1 MRKIIFVAIAFL
13 TVATLGCTPAKP
25 KVSEQTL
32 IKCSTCGMQMTVQE
46 GLEAY
51 EASHK

>member
-1 MRKIIFVAIAFL
+1 MRKTIFIAIAFL
-13 TVATLGCTPAKP
+13 TVASLGCTPAKP
-25 KVSEQTL
+25 KVSEKTL

-51 EASHK
+51 ETGHK

>member
-1 MRKIIFVAIAFL
+1 MRKIAFVALAVF
-13 TVATLGCTPAKP
+13 TVAALGCTPAKP
-25 KVSEQTL
+25 KVSEKSL

-51 EASHK
+51 EAAHK

>member
-1 MRKIIFVAIAFL
+1 VAS
-13 TVATLGCTPAKP
+13 LGCTPAKP
-25 KVSEQTL
+25 KVSEKSL

-51 EASHK
+51 ETGHK